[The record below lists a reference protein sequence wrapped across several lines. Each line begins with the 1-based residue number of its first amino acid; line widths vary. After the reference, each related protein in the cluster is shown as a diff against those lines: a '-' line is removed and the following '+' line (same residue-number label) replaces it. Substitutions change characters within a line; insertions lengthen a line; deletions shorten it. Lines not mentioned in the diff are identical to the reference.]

1 MMKNNIFE
9 LEMKVRDYECDSQGI
24 VNNANYLH
32 YMENTRHEFLESL
45 GVSFIE
51 LQKKHIDP
59 VVVRVDIRYNT
70 SLTGSEV
77 FVSKLNYT
85 KEGAKLVFFQEIY
98 RKKDNKLCVKAKVDV
113 VIMENGKLTRGNY
126 FNELLNMEKTG

>member
-1 MMKNNIFE
+1 MKNNVFE

-59 VVVRVDIRYNT
+59 VVVRVDIKYNT

-113 VIMENGKLTRGNY
+113 VIMENGKLTRGDY

>member
-1 MMKNNIFE
+1 
-9 LEMKVRDYECDSQGI
+9 MKVRDYECDSQGI

-32 YMENTRHEFLESL
+32 YMENTRHELLESL